1 MRNPSESPPRR
12 SMVVSESDI
21 GEELLHKRDAASKD
35 LDKIKAIFALMK
47 ENEEAKATEEALWER
62 TEETSEE
69 RPQKISKRQKYK
81 ENFKKGMKKFVN
93 KLQTYPYDRKDFV

>member
-12 SMVVSESDI
+12 SMLVSESDI
-21 GEELLHKRDAASKD
+21 GDAASKD

-69 RPQKISKRQKYK
+69 RPQKISKKQKYK

-93 KLQTYPYDRKDFV
+93 ELQTYPYDRKDFV